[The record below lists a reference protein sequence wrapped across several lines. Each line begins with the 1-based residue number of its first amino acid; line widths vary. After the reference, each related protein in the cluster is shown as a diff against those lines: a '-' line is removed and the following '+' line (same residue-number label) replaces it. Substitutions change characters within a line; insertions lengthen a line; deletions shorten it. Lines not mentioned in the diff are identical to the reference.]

1 MPSIA
6 RMGRSCTKPNHAT
19 HHRPKKFLTIGTEIL
34 LTQKSA
40 FHRFAIQCPTKNK
53 NQPGGK
59 P

>member
-1 MPSIA
+1 MPAIA
-6 RMGRSCTKPNHAT
+6 RLGRSYIKPKHAT
-19 HHRPKKFLTIGTEIL
+19 HHPSKKFLTIGTEIL